1 MVTIYELQTLN
12 LTSVTE
18 LYRKKASGMVAHAGL
33 LLEFTCGR
41 QVVLH
46 NTPERG
52 AHLSS
57 FVQFSENQNVNITK
71 QYLSELDTM
80 KQRIISILS
89 KKNQYSVFDNCEH
102 LASKVTTGIASSPQL
117 ATTVLGIAAGGTL
130 GYSLTPNNKTLGV
143 LLGGVIVGFLSL
155 QCAKACKL

>member
-41 QVVLH
+41 QAVLH

-71 QYLSELDTM
+71 QYFSELDIM
-80 KQRIISILS
+80 KQRIVSILS
-89 KKNQYSVFDNCEH
+89 KKNKYSVFDNCEH
-102 LASKVTTGIASSPQL
+102 LASEVITGIAKSPQL
-117 ATTVLGIAAGGTL
+117 QATIAGTAIGTALGCSIA
-130 GYSLTPNNKTLGV
+130 NNKTLGGI
-143 LLGGVIVGFLSL
+143 LGALVGGFVSL